1 MVNACAL
8 KMYSY
13 GEVTANKESGSWEIK
28 AKLTEKRFTVEEE
41 SVTNPQKNVVE
52 FDTGE
57 GKAHIET
64 VTDNSIKAT
73 WLPRNTNRI
82 TAPDVR
88 RGDPVIIWKLGN
100 KQYFWEEL
108 SEGYNKR
115 LETVIWAFSS
125 NPDAA
130 LDRLTLKNAY
140 FISFSTHEKAI
151 KLVTTKHNGEPYAYN
166 VELNTQE
173 GFHEVKDDVGNRGY
187 LDSADTELGLVN
199 ANGSYVKVAKNDVA
213 VNAVDN
219 IIATAGKDV
228 EFTCRKLIINAEE
241 ILGNAGKTTFSGD
254 TTVEGK
260 TTTNG
265 LNNTGEC
272 TSSGGFDTDGS
283 IRASGTITA
292 EGGFK
297 GEHV

>member
-1 MVNACAL
+1 MNACAL

-13 GEVTANKESGSWEIK
+13 GEVTANKESGSWEIT

-52 FDTGE
+52 FDTGD

-64 VTDNSIKAT
+64 VTDNSVKAR

-125 NPDAA
+125 NPDAP
-130 LDRLTLKNAY
+130 LDRATLKNAY
-140 FISFSTHEKAI
+140 FFSMSTHEKHI

-166 VELNTQE
+166 IELNTGE
-173 GFHEVKDDVGNRGY
+173 GLYQAADDVGNYGY
-187 LDSADTELGLVN
+187 LNSAETELGLVN
-199 ANGSYVKVAKNDVA
+199 ANGSYVKVSKNDVGI
-213 VNAVDN
+213 NAVDN
-219 IIATAGKDV
+219 ITGTAGKDV
-228 EFTCRKLIINAEE
+228 EFRCRKLTIIADE
-241 ILGNAGKTTFSGD
+241 IVGDAQSTTFTGD

-265 LNNTGEC
+265 LSNNGDCAST
-272 TSSGGFDTDGS
+272 GGFDTDS
-283 IRASGTITA
+283 NIRAGGTVTA

>member
-1 MVNACAL
+1 MNACAL

-13 GEVTANKESGSWEIK
+13 GEVTANKESGSWTIA
-28 AKLTEKRFTVEEE
+28 AKLTEKRYTVAEEA
-41 SVTNPQKNVVE
+41 VTNPQKNVVE

-64 VTDNSIKAT
+64 VTDNSIKAR

-108 SEGYNKR
+108 SEGHNKR
-115 LETVIWAFSS
+115 LETVVWAFSS
-125 NPDAA
+125 NPDAEI
-130 LDRLTLKNAY
+130 DRETLKNAY
-140 FISFSTHEKAI
+140 FFSISTHEKHVR
-151 KLVTTKHNGEPYAYN
+151 LVTTKHNGEPFAYN
-166 VELNTQE
+166 IELDTKE
-173 GFHEVKDDVGNRGY
+173 GVFKSEDDVGNIGY
-187 LDSADTELGLVN
+187 LNSAETELGLVN
-199 ANGSYVKVAKNDVA
+199 ADGSFVKVAKKDVV

-219 IIATAGKDV
+219 IAATAGKDV
-228 EFTCRKLIINAEE
+228 EFRCRKFTIIADE
-241 ILGNAGKTTFSGD
+241 IVGDAQRTKFTGNTTI
-254 TTVEGK
+254 EGK

-265 LNNTGEC
+265 LSNTGSC
-272 TSSGGFDTDGS
+272 DSSGGFDTESD

>member
-1 MVNACAL
+1 MNACAL

-13 GEVTANKESGSWEIK
+13 GEVTANKESGSWTIT
-28 AKLTEKRFTVEEE
+28 AKLTEKRYTVAEEA
-41 SVTNPQKNVVE
+41 VTNPQKNVVE

-64 VTDNSIKAT
+64 VTDNSIKAR

-108 SEGYNKR
+108 SEGHNKR
-115 LETVIWAFSS
+115 LETVVWAFSS
-125 NPDAA
+125 NPDEEI
-130 LDRLTLKNAY
+130 DRESLKNAY
-140 FISFSTHEKAI
+140 FFSMSTHEKHVR
-151 KLVTTKHNGEPYAYN
+151 LVTTKHNGEPYAYN
-166 VELNTQE
+166 IELDTKE
-173 GFHEVKDDVGNRGY
+173 GVFKSEDDVGNMGY
-187 LDSADTELGLVN
+187 LNSAETELGMVN
-199 ANGSYVKVAKNDVA
+199 ADGSFVKVTKKDV
-213 VNAVDN
+213 VINAVDN
-219 IIATAGKDV
+219 IAATAGKDV
-228 EFTCRKLIINAEE
+228 EFRCRKLTIIADE
-241 ILGNAGKTTFSGD
+241 IVGDAQSTKFTGNTTI
-254 TTVEGK
+254 EGQ

-265 LNNTGEC
+265 LANTGSCES
-272 TSSGGFDTDGS
+272 TGGFDTEGA
-283 IRASGTITA
+283 IRAGGIITA